1 MIIDDKYKFIYQHIP
16 KTGGTFINQLLVQ
29 YINTCTY
36 LDIYS
41 IKYYADKDVSDK
53 EIELSKTKLGAI
65 QHLEFRFLKD
75 EVIND
80 YKLIIGVRH
89 PIERML
95 SLYADMYF
103 NRPEEVTDKP
113 NIEEFV
119 LQQTKNFD
127 EKTAVGRKIE
137 NAIRLAREN
146 AGYEVIKFE
155 TLKHDLLDVLRR
167 FDVPI
172 GPTFFKDLMITGK
185 ASNFHKT
192 HSRFSRVTL
201 DETKLMIAEKF
212 YSHKSLYKKLLEH
225 ESWLMEYYYNNELK
239 DH

>member
-16 KTGGTFINQLLVQ
+16 KTGGVFISQLLVQ
-29 YINTCTY
+29 YINTCTM
-36 LDIYS
+36 LDEYS
-41 IKYYADKDVSDK
+41 IKYYADKDVSDR

-65 QHLEFRFLKD
+65 NHLEFRFLKD

-95 SLYADMYF
+95 SLYADVYF
-103 NRPEEVTDKP
+103 NRPEEVTDNP

-127 EKTAVGRKIE
+127 EKTSVGRKIE

-146 AGYEVIKFE
+146 AGYEVIRHE
-155 TLKHDLLDVLRR
+155 TLKHDVLDIFTRLNI
-167 FDVPI
+167 PM
-172 GPTFFKDLMITGK
+172 GPTFFRDLMVTGK
-185 ASNFHKT
+185 RSKFHKEDV
-192 HSRFSRVTL
+192 RFINATL
-201 DETKLMIAEKF
+201 YETKLMVAEQF

-225 ESWLMEYYYNNELK
+225 ESWLMKYYYNNELK